1 MKDALEIDGRKLK
14 STKWVRTNFGISWIT
29 LNRWTEIGL
38 IPPPVRLGRRNYYDQ
53 QEVEKRILVG
63 EP

>member
-1 MKDALEIDGRKLK
+1 MHDALEIAGRKLK
-14 STKWVRTNFGISWIT
+14 STKWIRTNFGISWIT
-29 LNRWTEIGL
+29 LNRWMLVGL

-53 QEVEKRILVG
+53 QEVENRILLG